1 MKLADIGLFTIDGK
15 FCLCRKNS
23 RGLPQSGGVDVTNQ
37 VIDFFLDNF
46 QTKEDQ
52 FYVSTRGPE
61 MFKVQIHKMSEEEKQ
76 EHLKRK
82 EAEKRDLLI
91 KLTTATL
98 LYENAY
104 KGVTK

>member
-1 MKLADIGLFTIDGK
+1 MKLADVGLFTIDGK

-23 RGLPQSGGVDVTNQ
+23 RGLPQLGGVDVTNQ
-37 VIDFFLDNF
+37 VIDFFMDNF

-52 FYVSTRGPE
+52 FYVYTRGQE
-61 MFKVQIHKMSEEEKQ
+61 MFKVKIHKMSEEEKQ

-82 EAEKRDLLI
+82 EAKKNDLLF
-91 KLTTATL
+91 KLASATL

-104 KGVTK
+104 KGVKK